1 MARRLLSTKLFE
13 QQVGIRRIYHHQ
25 QQHRFYSSPKKLPRL
40 LDSTKLTPMIAKLQQ
55 DCWDGYV
62 STGRGCQTLFQ
73 LIDTNATGQISWEE
87 IRFFL
92 ENVRE
97 SDVNPDARKDVMSA
111 AAQDGK
117 IDFHQ
122 FQQWLIK
129 ATKVDPSTMNTFAS
143 QHYHA
148 SIGHAMDS
156 TLRSWNK
163 HTMSQNLRR
172 MQYAVRGEVVIRA
185 DASECNIDEILF
197 IAVMYLFDTSF
208 INDTHPYPSLS
219 YSCTQHTSGRRGEE
233 DYIHQHW
240 QSTRCR
246 TKAHYLLPSSPCIM

>member
-1 MARRLLSTKLFE
+1 
-13 QQVGIRRIYHHQ
+13 
-25 QQHRFYSSPKKLPRL
+25 
-40 LDSTKLTPMIAKLQQ
+40 MIAKLQQ

-97 SDVNPDARKDVMSA
+97 SDVNPDARKDVMSQA
-111 AAQDGK
+111 AADGK

-122 FQQWLIK
+122 FQLWLIK

-148 SIGHAMDS
+148 SIGSVPDAMDS
-156 TLRSWNK
+156 IRSWNK

-185 DASECNIDEILF
+185 DASE
-197 IAVMYLFDTSF
+197 
-208 INDTHPYPSLS
+208 
-219 YSCTQHTSGRRGEE
+219 
-233 DYIHQHW
+233 
-240 QSTRCR
+240 
-246 TKAHYLLPSSPCIM
+246 